1 MYYPKELF
9 SINENVTRNNM
20 RKYDQMMDKMY
31 VARKAEEKKLG
42 RRMTLKERYEFNKA
56 FERRNDYADGT

>member
-9 SINENVTRNNM
+9 CINESVTRENM

-31 VARKAEEKKLG
+31 AARKAEEGKLG
-42 RRMTLKERYEFNKA
+42 RRMTLKERYEFNKV
-56 FERRNDYADGT
+56 FEKTYDLKRTL